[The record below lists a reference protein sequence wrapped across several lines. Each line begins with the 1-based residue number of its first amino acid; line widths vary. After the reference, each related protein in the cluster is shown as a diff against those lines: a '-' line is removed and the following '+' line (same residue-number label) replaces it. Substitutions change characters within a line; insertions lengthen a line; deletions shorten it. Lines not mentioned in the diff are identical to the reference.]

1 MPKLDLTA
9 ARRVMTDAGEARA
22 IKAGAGLWRA
32 RKPLVDA
39 PGVIELHGFDPLWT
53 HPDLAGAGIGQANAH
68 VARITD
74 LGSGG
79 FHATQAADAHQP
91 VMRRAGNL
99 WWQDFDGLS
108 DRVIVP
114 SGAWQGA
121 DMSVVMVARLQSSAF
136 PDARVLA
143 GAVDDRYIA
152 LYQSGS
158 SETTIGR
165 ANARYVNGSLIPA
178 LTRGDLYNAWV
189 TEDWVVLEV
198 AGVDFTDSNF
208 NNGLQYPGWRGGSNL
223 VDGEI
228 AFVAILPTA
237 LANTVRASL
246 TTTLA
251 SIFGISL

>member
-1 MPKLDLTA
+1 MPKLDLTT
-9 ARRVMTDAGEARA
+9 ARRVMTGAGEARA

-32 RKPLVDA
+32 RKPLLDD

-53 HPDLAGAGIGQANAH
+53 HPDLAGAGIGQADAH

-79 FHATQAADAHQP
+79 FHATQAVTAHQP
-91 VMRRAGNL
+91 VLRRAGNL
-99 WWQDFDGLS
+99 WWQEFDGVS

-114 SGAWQGA
+114 PGGWQGA
-121 DMSVVMVARLQSSAF
+121 DMSLVMVARLQSAATD
-136 PDARVLA
+136 DARVLA
-143 GAVDDRYIA
+143 GGVDGLYIA

-158 SETTIGR
+158 SETTIG
-165 ANARYVNGSLIPA
+165 AGNARYVNGSLIPA
-178 LTRGDLYNAWV
+178 PTRGDLYNAWV

-208 NNGLQYPGWRGGSNL
+208 NNGLQYPGWRGGLNL

-228 AFVAILPTA
+228 AFVAVMPTA